1 MTRLLK
7 ENSGH
12 YCARDKYVMNTRS
25 DSIEH
30 CAKTFL
36 GCNTLPAKIRD
47 ALHNILTKGETKNGK
62 KCKPPLN
69 TAFRESI
76 KESESSNHN
85 ERHFVLP
92 GKQNA
97 IFNIL
102 CLWHLVGVT
111 KTKEILHK
119 RHRDELKEKDIDELN
134 NVADEHYLQFFC
146 LGIVRSD
153 IEKISNEIM
162 DAKFDIY
169 TQKLTSPFR
178 KNKLDKNDKYGISS
192 ILHFADKS
200 IPWREYMNQYQKAES
215 LFLGKKLDEAKLC
228 LKELNDLSMIRLP
241 IIDTLL
247 KKIKADELE
256 NKEAFDYLQEILK

>member
-1 MTRLLK
+1 MTRLIK
-7 ENSGH
+7 ENSSLYYVG
-12 YCARDKYVMNTRS
+12 DKYAMNTRS

-30 CAKTFL
+30 WAKTFL
-36 GCNTLPAKIRD
+36 GCKILPAKIRD
-47 ALHNILTKGETKNGK
+47 ALHNILTKGESKNGK
-62 KCKPPLN
+62 KCAPPLN

-76 KESESSNHN
+76 KESQSSNRN

-102 CLWHLVGVT
+102 CLWHLIGVT
-111 KTKEILHK
+111 KTKRILHK
-119 RHRDELKEKDIDELN
+119 RHLNELKEKDMDVLN

-153 IEKISNEIM
+153 VENITNQLL
-162 DAKFDIY
+162 DANFDIY

-178 KNKLDKNDKYGISS
+178 TKKLDKNDKHNINS
-192 ILHFADKS
+192 ILYFADNS
-200 IPWREYMNQYQKAES
+200 IPWREYMDKYQKAES
-215 LFLGKKLDEAKLC
+215 LFLGKKLGEAKTC
-228 LKELNDLSMIRLP
+228 LKELNDFSMIRLP

-247 KKIKADELE
+247 KKINAEERE

>member
-1 MTRLLK
+1 
-7 ENSGH
+7 
-12 YCARDKYVMNTRS
+12 MNTRS

-30 CAKTFL
+30 WAKTFL
-36 GCNTLPAKIRD
+36 GCQTLPDIIRH
-47 ALHNILTKGETKNGK
+47 ALHNILTKCEIKDGE
-62 KCKPPLN
+62 KCKSPLK

-76 KESESSNHN
+76 KGSESSTST

-92 GKQNA
+92 GKQNG

-102 CLWHLVGVT
+102 CLWHLIGVT
-111 KTKEILHK
+111 KTKRILHK
-119 RHRDELKEKDIDELN
+119 RHHNELKEKDMEVLN
-134 NVADEHYLQFFC
+134 QVADEHYLQFFC

-153 IEKISNEIM
+153 VENISKQLL
-162 DAKFDIY
+162 DANFDIY

-178 KNKLDKNDKYGISS
+178 NKKLNKKDKYGISS

-200 IPWREYMNQYQKAES
+200 IPWREYMDKYQKAES
-215 LFLGKKLDEAKLC
+215 LFLDKKLNEAKTS
-228 LKELNDLSMIRLP
+228 LKELKDLSMIRLP

-247 KKIKADELE
+247 KKIDAEERE